1 MSLPLQDPKQEN
13 TQETKQMNEPKQ
25 QFTNE
30 LPINNQQQ
38 NLQQP
43 LFYPTNMFFFQPN
56 QQINSTEQQSNLQK
70 KFQELQALQSQ
81 YLQMQQQIYQE
92 QMMLNNQQQTNNN
105 QSNQQQIQNQQQQQQ
120 QQQFSQNT
128 NFLNHTLK
136 QPQQLQQQQTQ
147 FTNNP
152 LNSQPLST
160 EQQQIFQ
167 QQLFQQQQQQ
177 QKLFQQQQQQQQQ
190 QINNPQNE
198 TKKETNLDNQTEK
211 NNKEEKKEQNN
222 QEENKSENGD
232 NKESEKQKEKLST
245 NSFKITKIT
254 NQNLYEDSDE
264 SEISCSSDNEDG
276 NLNIPIKNF
285 RNEEEKVLK
294 KRQVDS
300 FEIKEKPSQIEKEG
314 NSNIKNEN
322 KELKEKEI
330 LHNEEKNQT
339 KLITNNTIFFNPN
352 YTNNKTTNNQ
362 KPEKDQ
368 KSKNS
373 SEYNSFS
380 NFEKNTNI
388 NTNETPNITNKINNS
403 QNETVLK
410 DKINSNSE
418 SNLSISSDSE
428 SLSLSISELDS
439 EPEYIPKVKNENP
452 QSTFFEKTNIA
463 KGFADLP
470 DLMNKKVIEETQ
482 TQTQTQTQ
490 IGTFANI
497 GTNNAEISKTT
508 NSQNQSKIE
517 TFTSNST
524 NNAKI
529 SKTINDPKQS
539 KVINGEQLQEKITIN
554 IESSE
559 LKKLNVA
566 TDDES
571 EISEGDMKDTSSDD
585 YYINSEKRSTAS
597 SEITSI
603 KKQKN
608 IEKSV
613 PIHIFD
619 PLVGDIQNI
628 LNDENTSCFVTTPT
642 YLIIGTTQGS
652 VLICNYF
659 GKILSQRI
667 LYQLPVNNISVNAAG
682 DYIVACSN
690 DGVITV
696 LGLKNNKKNIFE
708 YHQAIRC
715 ITINPRYP
723 KKKKIFAAGL
733 KNGKIIMR
741 SKKRI
746 RKKDRILSEDEGQ
759 IYSITWNGKHIIW
772 ASSRGITMY
781 KFSKSQSKKS
791 QTIQIKVEF
800 AQSSLFHSIFHW
812 ISKKRFLIGWS
823 TFLKVFEIN
832 SKKSI
837 ELIKTINFNSIIIGI
852 SEFQDKIL
860 LLSGQDEKK
869 EIVITKSHIKKINL
883 KLNKSKGKGKG
894 KNKRDIEDLVE
905 NGGIIIDNITTKER
919 EQYQKFQPK
928 IIGLTK
934 DTFNVAFEETV
945 EFEDYDEYFY
955 YDFRLDCY
963 GKNIFVAS
971 PKTILIGRVREMSDK
986 LDWLLHKKRFLDAY
1000 NLAKGNKNRIEL
1012 LELQKISGQL
1022 LIDYFNK
1029 GQWKRA
1035 ISQCE
1040 EICGND
1046 EFLWMHLLDELM
1058 GNRKLI
1064 YIFKKIPTKAP
1075 QLPNGYYEK
1084 ILLYC
1089 IKESM
1094 WDEFSRSIKTWSLNI
1109 FSHEKII
1116 PRLKKYIQQSV
1127 HPLITRLI
1135 FQLDDFSQNIN
1146 KNNNNNNNSNRD
1158 NRNNNNNRDNN
1169 NIENNDENSKKD
1181 IIYSEIIKKMKKEGK
1196 KSLQC
1201 LYEFYYRIKNYYPS
1215 LAILIFFKL
1224 GDPFEEI
1231 LKKKLWKKLK
1241 FLIVPLV
1248 EFDPKKSINFFLQN
1262 LDNIP
1267 IETVVDELKNAGK
1280 SKQNPLYK
1288 YLDQIFEKSEF
1299 LAPQYHLILF
1309 QLYGQFER
1317 SKIYEL
1323 LDQSPALPLE
1333 KALEICLHDK
1343 LDKEAVRILDMM
1355 GNASQSLSFQLQ
1367 KIGNVK
1373 NAINYVKSK
1382 NDPTLW
1388 EELIN
1393 HCLNNNAFFAVL
1405 LEEFPKTNLDFL
1417 EILEKIPSNMK
1428 IENLKTKIR
1437 KIIIDRQLQVE
1448 LMNVTKLILKDTFSD
1463 LYLQFN
1469 SNQSLAVRIEENQ
1482 FCSICKKPISQYDLD
1497 YRAFFCGHSY
1507 HEDCLSK
1514 KMLKLHKSL
1523 LKKQKKNNTKSQKI
1537 SDFCIVCK
1545 RKK

>member
-1 MSLPLQDPKQEN
+1 MNSPLRDPQQEN
-13 TQETKQMNEPKQ
+13 TQETKQMKEPKQ
-25 QFTNE
+25 QFINE

-56 QQINSTEQQSNLQK
+56 QQKNTSEQQR
-70 KFQELQALQSQ
+70 
-81 YLQMQQQIYQE
+81 
-92 QMMLNNQQQTNNN
+92 
-105 QSNQQQIQNQQQQQQ
+105 
-120 QQQFSQNT
+120 
-128 NFLNHTLK
+128 
-136 QPQQLQQQQTQ
+136 
-147 FTNNP
+147 
-152 LNSQPLST
+152 
-160 EQQQIFQ
+160 
-167 QQLFQQQQQQ
+167 
-177 QKLFQQQQQQQQQ
+177 
-190 QINNPQNE
+190 
-198 TKKETNLDNQTEK
+198 TKKEENLVNKTKK
-211 NNKEEKKEQNN
+211 NSKEEKKEQNN
-222 QEENKSENGD
+222 REENKSENGY
-232 NKESEKQKEKLST
+232 NKETETQKEKLSL

-276 NLNIPIKNF
+276 NLKIPIKNF
-285 RNEEEKVLK
+285 KNEEEKVLK
-294 KRQVDS
+294 KRQVGS
-300 FEIKEKPSQIEKEG
+300 FEIKEDSNQIQKEG
-314 NSNIKNEN
+314 ITRIKNEN
-322 KELKEKEI
+322 KEFQEKEI
-330 LHNEEKNQT
+330 IHKEEKNQT
-339 KLITNNTIFFNPN
+339 KLITNNSIFFNPN
-352 YTNNKTTNNQ
+352 LTNNGKTNNQ
-362 KPEKDQ
+362 KLEKDQ

-380 NFEKNTNI
+380 NVNKNTNI
-388 NTNETPNITNKINNS
+388 NTNVTPNITNKINNS

-418 SNLSISSDSE
+418 SNLSISSGSE
-428 SLSLSISELDS
+428 SLSLSISELDY
-439 EPEYIPKVKNENP
+439 EPEYIPKLKNENP

-470 DLMNKKVIEETQ
+470 ELMNKKVIDEKQTQ
-482 TQTQTQTQ
+482 TQTETQTQ
-490 IGTFANI
+490 IGTLANTR
-497 GTNNAEISKTT
+497 TNNVEISKTT
-508 NSQNQSKIE
+508 N
-517 TFTSNST
+517 
-524 NNAKI
+524 
-529 SKTINDPKQS
+529 DPKQS
-539 KVINGEQLQEKITIN
+539 QVISGERFEGKITIN
-554 IESSE
+554 IDSSE
-559 LKKLNVA
+559 LKNLNIA

-571 EISEGDMKDTSSDD
+571 EISEGDLNGTSSDD

-603 KKQKN
+603 KKKKN

-652 VLICNYF
+652 ILICNYF

-667 LYQLPVNNISVNAAG
+667 LYQLPVNNISVNSAG

-733 KNGKIIMR
+733 KNGKVIMR

-759 IYSITWNGKHIIW
+759 IYSITRNGKHIIW
-772 ASSRGITMY
+772 ASSKGIT
-781 KFSKSQSKKS
+781 
-791 QTIQIKVEF
+791 I
-800 AQSSLFHSIFHW
+800 
-812 ISKKRFLIGWS
+812 
-823 TFLKVFEIN
+823 
-832 SKKSI
+832 
-837 ELIKTINFNSIIIGI
+837 
-852 SEFQDKIL
+852 
-860 LLSGQDEKK
+860 
-869 EIVITKSHIKKINL
+869 
-883 KLNKSKGKGKG
+883 KGKGQGRGKG
-894 KNKRDIEDLVE
+894 KSKNKNKNNRDKEDLVE
-905 NGGIIIDNITTKER
+905 NGGIVIDNITTKER

-963 GKNIFVAS
+963 DKNIFIAS
-971 PKTILIGRVREMSDK
+971 PKAILMGRVREMSDK

-1000 NLAKGNKNRIEL
+1000 NLAKGNKNKIEL

-1029 GQWKRA
+1029 GQWKKA

-1064 YIFKKIPTKAP
+1064 YIFKKIPTKNP
-1075 QLPNGYYEK
+1075 QLPNDYYEK
-1084 ILLYC
+1084 NLLYC

-1116 PRLKKYIQQSV
+1116 PSLKKYIQQSV
-1127 HPLITRLI
+1127 NPIITKLI
-1135 FQLDDFSQNIN
+1135 FQLDEFSQIIN
-1146 KNNNNNNNSNRD
+1146 NNNKNYNKNDNNNNNDNNDNDNDNNNNNNN
-1158 NRNNNNNRDNN
+1158 NNNNYDYYYDNDNN
-1169 NIENNDENSKKD
+1169 EKNNEKDNKD

-1196 KSLQC
+1196 KSLKC
-1201 LYEFYYRIKNYYPS
+1201 LYEFYYRIENYYHS

-1224 GDPFEEI
+1224 SDPFEEI
-1231 LKKKLWKKLK
+1231 IQKKLWKKLK

-1280 SKQNPLYK
+1280 SKQNSLYK

-1333 KALEICLHDK
+1333 KALGICLHDK
-1343 LDKEAVRILDMM
+1343 LDKEAIRILDMM

-1382 NDPTLW
+1382 NDPSLW

-1393 HCLNNNAFFAVL
+1393 HCLNNNIFFAIL
-1405 LEEFPKTNLDFL
+1405 LEEFPKTNLEFL
-1417 EILEKIPSNMK
+1417 DILEKIPKKMK
-1428 IENLKTKIR
+1428 IENLKRKIR
-1437 KIIIDRQLQVE
+1437 KIIIDKQLQVE

-1469 SNQSLAVRIEENQ
+1469 S
-1482 FCSICKKPISQYDLD
+1482 
-1497 YRAFFCGHSY
+1497 
-1507 HEDCLSK
+1507 
-1514 KMLKLHKSL
+1514 
-1523 LKKQKKNNTKSQKI
+1523 KQK
-1537 SDFCIVCK
+1537 
-1545 RKK
+1545 